1 MIKLADNGL
10 IYVCLAVAVSIAYI
24 LCVRRHFMATDPPT
38 FSLGIPS
45 RQSAADLS
53 IESVTPSMVTDQE
66 FPMLAV
72 KGLTMG
78 MENVRVA
85 TQIALGRVEALLGT
99 IPHSPSETGDVSQQA
114 MFQDIDATLTRLEN
128 GIAAERTAMD
138 GLLDRLIGK
147 AA

>member
-1 MIKLADNGL
+1 
-10 IYVCLAVAVSIAYI
+10 
-24 LCVRRHFMATDPPT
+24 MATDPPT

-85 TQIALGRVEALLGT
+85 TQIVLGRDEALLGT